1 MPNYEENHNSCC
13 RSTNIFNSYQVQ
25 RLKQLSRSCVNVYVK
40 DSHIITWKVGLS
52 WDNGKKKRDSLFRR
66 IFFSYSKSYLN
77 WFLIYNIVIKSF
89 LTILLGIWT
98 RMINYSFTY
107 EKLNHSVPEGS
118 SPWTY
123 KTSKSADLWQFSRS
137 AGMFYTSKAG
147 LGKNNLNNF
156 TCPVDLLRFN
166 LVVMKV
172 D

>member
-1 MPNYEENHNSCC
+1 MRRITGTNSCC

-77 WFLIYNIVIKSF
+77 WFPIYNIVIKSF

-123 KTSKSADLWQFSRS
+123 KQVKGQTRGNSAEV
-137 AGMFYTSKAG
+137 
-147 LGKNNLNNF
+147 LGCF
-156 TCPVDLLRFN
+156 TPLKQD
-166 LVVMKV
+166 
-172 D
+172 